1 MNDVS
6 VLIVEDERI
15 SAMAL
20 ELILKQ
26 IGYTVSGRVDRCQ
39 DAVNH
44 VKDHRPDVVL
54 MDIRIKGNSDGIDA
68 AREIRSF
75 SDIPVI
81 FITAHSDE
89 ETVDGVMEISQYS
102 FLIKPVTKDE
112 IQAAVEEA
120 IVGRNK

>member
-26 IGYTVSGRVDRCQ
+26 IGYTVSGRVDRCR
-39 DAVNH
+39 DAVTH
-44 VKDHRPDVVL
+44 VRDHRPDVVL

-75 SDIPVI
+75 SETPVI
-81 FITAHSDE
+81 FLTAHSDD
-89 ETVDGVMEISQYS
+89 ETVEGAMEISQYT
-102 FLIKPVTKDE
+102 FLIKPVTKEE

-120 IVGRNK
+120 ITGRN